1 MKAVVTG
8 GTGAIGSC
16 LVDELL
22 ASPKWSSVTTIGRKP
37 WSPSLSSVATKIDI
51 DTKLTHVQLDM
62 EALAASTAKGVDG
75 TANILPTNVT
85 AAVAAAAAA
94 CQGANA
100 AFCTLGT
107 THADAGGAEGFRRV
121 DRWMVEAHVAAASAA
136 KVPYFAHVTSA
147 GGSFAF
153 LSNYGRTKVHA
164 ENAIRA
170 AAFPASAVLQPG
182 LLDRG
187 ASKMRGAEKIFA
199 AIVSST
205 PVSKVARAM
214 RLDAEAA
221 LCGGMGGRKG
231 LRVISDAEIRALA

>member
-16 LVDELL
+16 LVDELI

-37 WSPSLSSVATKIDI
+37 WLQNTKSVATKTDI
-51 DTKLTHVQLDM
+51 DKKLRHVQLDM

-75 TANILPTNVT
+75 TAGISPANVA

-94 CQGANA
+94 CQGADA

-107 THADAGGAEGFRRV
+107 THADAGGGEGFRRV
-121 DRWMVEAHVAAASAA
+121 DRWMVEAHVVAASAA
-136 KVPYFAHVTSA
+136 KVPYFAHVTSV

-153 LSNYGRTKVHA
+153 LSNYGRTKIHA
-164 ENAIRA
+164 EEAIRA
-170 AAFPASAVLQPG
+170 AAFPASAILQPG
-182 LLDRG
+182 LLERG
-187 ASKMRGAEKIFA
+187 AKMRGAEKIFA

-205 PVSKVARAM
+205 PVSKVALAM

-221 LCGGMGGRKG
+221 CGKEGRKG
-231 LRVISDAEIRALA
+231 LREISDAEIRAIV